1 MIPGTKIMNTQ
12 PQKRFFEIEGVV
24 TAALPELRFIV
35 GVEYKGIKHIVNCHV
50 SGKMKTRFISL
61 EVGDKVRIQI
71 SLDDINKG
79 IITRRLTMRN
89 VKVGPESV

>member
-1 MIPGTKIMNTQ
+1 MNNQ
-12 PQKRFFEIEGVV
+12 IQKRFFEIEGVV
-24 TAALPELRFIV
+24 TAALPELRFLVEI
-35 GVEYKGIKHIVNCHV
+35 EYKGIKHVVNCHV

-61 EVGDKVRIQI
+61 EVKDKVRIDI

-89 VKVGPESV
+89 VKVGPEMV

>member
-1 MIPGTKIMNTQ
+1 MNNQ

-24 TAALPELRFIV
+24 MAALPELRFV
-35 GVEYKGIKHIVNCHV
+35 VEVEYRSIKHKVNCHV

>member
-1 MIPGTKIMNTQ
+1 MNTQ
-12 PQKRFFEIEGVV
+12 TQKRFFEIEGVV

-35 GVEYKGIKHIVNCHV
+35 EVEYRGIKHTVNCHV